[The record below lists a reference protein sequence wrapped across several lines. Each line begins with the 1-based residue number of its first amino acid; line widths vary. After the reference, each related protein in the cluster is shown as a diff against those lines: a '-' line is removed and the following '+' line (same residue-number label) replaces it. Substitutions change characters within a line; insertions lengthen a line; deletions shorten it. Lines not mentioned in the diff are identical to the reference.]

1 MDKFGC
7 ASTIKA
13 CFWTSAFANF
23 SYFCA
28 MNYTLTSKEVIVEAD
43 EFISRYRDVERI
55 GALCKQCP
63 SFGKM
68 WCCPPYDF
76 DPCIVS
82 NGFKTVRLMATTIE
96 LETTGADNVAQ
107 LEKDAMQEVW
117 QQILPQLYEMER
129 ETSGSRAF
137 TFRCSLCPE
146 GCTRPEG
153 KPCRHPD
160 LMRHSLESVGFDVVA
175 MLHDLLDIDLEWSP
189 DGLSPKR
196 ITIVTALF
204 SE

>member
-1 MDKFGC
+1 
-7 ASTIKA
+7 
-13 CFWTSAFANF
+13 
-23 SYFCA
+23 
-28 MNYTLTSKEVIVEAD
+28 MNYNLTSKEVTVDAD

-55 GALCKQCP
+55 GGLCRQCP

-76 DPCIVS
+76 DQCIVS
-82 NGFKTVRLMATTIE
+82 NGFKTVKLMATTIE
-96 LETTGADNVAQ
+96 MEATDSENAPQ
-107 LEKDAMQEVW
+107 QEKAVMQEVW
-117 QQILPQLYEMER
+117 QKLLPQLYEMER
-129 ETSGSRAF
+129 ETPGSRCF

-146 GCTRPEG
+146 GCTRPQG

-175 MLHDLLDIDLEWSP
+175 MLHDLLDIDLEWSR
-189 DGLSPKR
+189 DGQSPKR

-204 SE
+204 S